1 MARALKI
8 YMRGKSVR
16 TLQNILKQMGYPMED
31 QPAIFGVSTRDGVKD
46 FQKRKGL
53 KPTGIVDDELFM
65 QMQKSVGFQAEKI
78 TKSESPVGLTAP
90 NDRNQF
96 YALLSLLIRK
106 GVITEDEL
114 QAELMQTKPKQT
126 EPEQSEPK
134 KALAQKATQL
144 PMG

>member
-31 QPAIFGVSTRDGVKD
+31 QSAIFGVSTRDGVKD

-53 KPTGIVDDELFM
+53 KPTGIVDDELFK
-65 QMQKSVGFQAEKI
+65 QMQESVGFQAEKI
-78 TKSESPVGLTAP
+78 AKSESPVGLATP
-90 NDRNQF
+90 NDRSQLD
-96 YALLSLLIRK
+96 ALLSLLIRK
-106 GVITEDEL
+106 GIITEEEL
-114 QAELMQTKPKQT
+114 LAEMKQKTKPKQT
-126 EPEQSEPK
+126 EPEQASV
-134 KALAQKATQL
+134 QKATQL

>member
-46 FQKRKGL
+46 FQKRKRL
-53 KPTGIVDDELFM
+53 KVTGMVDDELFK
-65 QMQKSVGFQAEKI
+65 QMQESVGFQAEKI
-78 TKSESPVGLTAP
+78 AKSESSVELVAP
-90 NDRNQF
+90 NDKNQLD
-96 YALLSLLIRK
+96 ALLSLLIHK

-114 QAELMQTKPKQT
+114 LAEMKQKAKPKQT
-126 EPEQSEPK
+126 EPEQASV
-134 KALAQKATQL
+134 QKATPL

>member
-53 KPTGIVDDELFM
+53 KPTGMVDDELFK
-65 QMQKSVGFQAEKI
+65 QMQESVGFQAEK
-78 TKSESPVGLTAP
+78 TAKSESPVGLTAP
-90 NDRNQF
+90 NDKSQLD
-96 YALLSLLIRK
+96 ALVSLLIRK
-106 GVITEDEL
+106 GIITEEEL
-114 QAELMQTKPKQT
+114 QTEIKQT
-126 EPEQSEPK
+126 EPKQTS
-134 KALAQKATQL
+134 AQKATQL
-144 PMG
+144 PLG

>member
-16 TLQNILKQMGYPMED
+16 TLQNMLKQMGYPMED

-53 KPTGIVDDELFM
+53 KPTGIVDDELFK
-65 QMQKSVGFQAEKI
+65 QMQESVGFQAEKI
-78 TKSESPVGLTAP
+78 AKSESPIGLAAP
-90 NDRNQF
+90 NDRNQL
-96 YALLSLLIRK
+96 YALISLLIRK
-106 GVITEDEL
+106 GIITEEAL
-114 QAELMQTKPKQT
+114 LAEMKQKTKPKQT
-126 EPEQSEPK
+126 ESKQTP
-134 KALAQKATQL
+134 AAKATQL

>member
-53 KPTGIVDDELFM
+53 KPTGMVDDELFK
-65 QMQKSVGFQAEKI
+65 QMQESVGFQAEKI
-78 TKSESPVGLTAP
+78 AKSESPIGLAAP
-90 NDRNQF
+90 NDRNQLD
-96 YALLSLLIRK
+96 ALISLLIRK
-106 GVITEDEL
+106 GIITEEAL
-114 QAELMQTKPKQT
+114 LAEMKQKTKPKQT
-126 EPEQSEPK
+126 ESKQTP
-134 KALAQKATQL
+134 AAKATQL